1 MIEFALK
8 QSYKMSEDKPFGD
21 VQKGVFSSYSPYL
34 TSAGVTLN
42 NVSDAMAFN
51 LLHEGIH
58 IGSIIALK
66 KALKG

>member
-1 MIEFALK
+1 
-8 QSYKMSEDKPFGD
+8 
-21 VQKGVFSSYSPYL
+21 
-34 TSAGVTLN
+34 VTLN

-51 LLHEGIH
+51 LVHEGIH